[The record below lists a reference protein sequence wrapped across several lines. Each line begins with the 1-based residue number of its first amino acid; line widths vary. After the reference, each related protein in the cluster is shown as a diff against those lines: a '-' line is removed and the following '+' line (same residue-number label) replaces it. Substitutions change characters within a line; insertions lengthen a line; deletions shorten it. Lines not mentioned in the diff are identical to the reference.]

1 MKFQTSLKEETTSG
15 TRYTLSNTT
24 MIPTILTTVTGTD
37 LGMKKVFSFYILQI
51 HFNNY
56 NKVITLIHLQQQ
68 EQQKPQ

>member
-37 LGMKKVFSFYILQI
+37 IGMKIRSYFTFYVFISI
-51 HFNNY
+51 
-56 NKVITLIHLQQQ
+56 ITTKQ
-68 EQQKPQ
+68 